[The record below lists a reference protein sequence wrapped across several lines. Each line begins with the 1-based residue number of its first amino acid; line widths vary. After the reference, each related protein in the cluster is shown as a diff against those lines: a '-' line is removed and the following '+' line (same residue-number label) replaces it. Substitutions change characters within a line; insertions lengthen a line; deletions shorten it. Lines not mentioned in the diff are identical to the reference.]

1 VDIEADEQTSVMKCV
16 SEFMQLFIVNV
27 PAASRGTFIYTM
39 HKKDLDIK
47 KKDGNKLGNSL

>member
-1 VDIEADEQTSVMKCV
+1 MDIEADEQTSVMKCV